1 MPGLRYKL
9 ARAFVGSIHFQCV
22 RQFVLGR
29 EQLGR
34 PGGFVIACTHL
45 SHLEP
50 AIVSCHTR
58 RHITWIARVEFFKWR
73 WLRPILELADALPID
88 RQGRSV
94 RTIRRAITLA
104 KGGDI
109 VGIFPEGGV
118 AKGADAM
125 FRGGPMKRGACVIAI
140 RAGVPIVPCVVLG
153 TEHLNRV
160 PPWLPFKRARVWVA
174 YGEPIQPP
182 AASLHRRT
190 ARFEMAEK
198 LQAEVIRTYGELLA
212 KSGLRDDQVA

>member
-22 RQFVLGR
+22 REFVLGR
-29 EQLGR
+29 EQMQR

-50 AIVSCHTR
+50 AVVSCHTK
-58 RHITWIARVEFFKWR
+58 RHITWVARVEFFQWR
-73 WLRPILELADALPID
+73 WLAPILKTAAALPID

-94 RTIRRAITLA
+94 KTIRRAIELTRS
-104 KGGDI
+104 GRI

-118 AKGADAM
+118 ATGSDAM
-125 FRGGPMKRGACVIAI
+125 FRGGQIKRGACVIAI
-140 RAGVPIVPCVVLG
+140 RGDVPIVPCVVLG

-160 PPWLPFKRARVWVA
+160 RPWLPFKRAKVWVA
-174 YGEPIQPP
+174 YGEPIFPP
-182 AASLHRRT
+182 TGGMHRRA
-190 ARFEMAEK
+190 ARFEMAER
-198 LQAEVIRTYGELLA
+198 LQAEIVRTYQNLLTQ
-212 KSGLRDDQVA
+212 SGLRDEQVA